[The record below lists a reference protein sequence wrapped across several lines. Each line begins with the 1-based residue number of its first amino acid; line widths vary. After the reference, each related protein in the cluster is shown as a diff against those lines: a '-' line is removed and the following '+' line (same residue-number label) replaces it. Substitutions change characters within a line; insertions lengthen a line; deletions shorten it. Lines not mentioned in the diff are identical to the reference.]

1 MGFIDVSELTYS
13 IGGHA
18 LFHDVSFRVGEGS
31 KVALVGANGT
41 GKTTLLRLIAGD
53 IAPEAGTIS
62 RSGGVGVMRQF
73 IGSTGGTDTVRD
85 FLLGLAPEPI
95 RVTGSAL
102 RESERRLAEHPEDHE
117 VAIAY
122 AQAVADWSS
131 AGGYEAEVVW
141 NVCCESSI
149 GAPFEEVRD
158 RLVTTLS
165 GGEQK
170 RLALEVLLRGDE
182 EVLLLD
188 EPDNYL
194 DVAGK
199 RQLEKSLR
207 GTAKTVLY
215 VSHDRQVL
223 AETATRIVTLE
234 GHGVWVH
241 GGGFADYAEARE
253 ARLGRLDEL
262 HRRWDEEHEHLRD
275 LVRRMRVQA
284 TMSDAMAS
292 RLQAAVT
299 RLRKFE
305 EAGPPTERPPRQDVR
320 MRLRGGRTGVRV
332 LTCEQLAIPGLVRP
346 FDLEVSFGERI
357 ALLGNNGTGKSH
369 LLRLFAGEDI
379 AHEGRFVLGA
389 RVIPGHFKQTHA
401 HPELRGQTLV
411 QALHQHGLAKDA
423 AMRALN
429 RYELVNHGDQDFATL
444 SGGQQARLLILLLEI
459 GGATLLL
466 LDEPTDNLDVHSA
479 EALEHGLDAFEGTVI
494 AVTHDRWFARR
505 FNRFVVVAENGTV
518 TDRTSPVWDA

>member
-1 MGFIDVSELTYS
+1 MGFIDVSELSYS
-13 IGGHA
+13 IGGTT
-18 LFHDVSFRVGEGS
+18 LFRDASFRVGEGS

-53 IAPEAGTIS
+53 IKPDTGTIS
-62 RSGGVGVMRQF
+62 SSGGIGVMRQF
-73 IGSTGGTDTVRD
+73 IGSTGGATTVRD
-85 FLLGLAPEPI
+85 FLLGLAAEPI
-95 RVTGSAL
+95 RIAGAAL
-102 RESERRLAEHPEDHE
+102 HAAERRLAEEPNDSA
-117 VAIAY
+117 VATAY
-122 AQAVADWSS
+122 AQAVADWAS
-131 AGGYEAEVVW
+131 AGGYEAEVTW

-149 GAPFEEVRD
+149 GESFETVRD
-158 RLVTTLS
+158 RLGATLS

-194 DVAGK
+194 DVTAK
-199 RQLEKSLR
+199 RQLEKALR
-207 GTAKTVLY
+207 ATGKTVLY

-223 AETATRIVTLE
+223 AETANRVVTLE

-262 HRRWDEEHEHLRD
+262 HRRWEEEHVHLKD
-275 LVRRMRVQA
+275 LVRRMRIQA

-305 EAGPPTERPPRQDVR
+305 EAGPPAERPRRQDVR
-320 MRLRGGRTGVRV
+320 IRLRGGRTGVRV
-332 LTCEQLAIPGLVRP
+332 LTCEQLAIPGLVRQ
-346 FDLEVSFGERI
+346 FDLEVTFGERI

-369 LLRLFAGEDI
+369 LLRLFAGEAV

-389 RVIPGHFKQTHA
+389 RVTPGHFKQTHE
-401 HPELRGQTLV
+401 HPELRGTTLV
-411 QALHQHGLAKDA
+411 ESLHQHGRDKAG
-423 AMRALN
+423 AMRALD
-429 RYELVNHGDQDFATL
+429 RYELVSHGDQDFTTL
-444 SGGQQARLLILLLEI
+444 SGGQQARFLILLLEI

-479 EALEHGLDAFEGTVI
+479 EALERGLDEFEGTVI
-494 AVTHDRWFARR
+494 SVTHDRWFARR
-505 FNRFVVVAENGTV
+505 FNRFVVVAEDGAV
-518 TDRTSPVWDA
+518 TDQPAPVWD

>member
-1 MGFIDVSELTYS
+1 MGFIDVSELSYS
-13 IGGHA
+13 IGGTT

-53 IAPEAGTIS
+53 IKPDSGTIS
-62 RSGGVGVMRQF
+62 SSGDVGVMRQF
-73 IGSTGGTDTVRD
+73 IGSTGGTATVRD

-95 RVTGSAL
+95 RAAGTAFDAA
-102 RESERRLAEHPEDHE
+102 EQKLAEQPEDHGA
-117 VAIAY
+117 AIAY
-122 AQAVADWSS
+122 AQAVADWAE
-131 AGGYEAEVVW
+131 AGGYAAEVIW
-141 NVCCESSI
+141 NLCCETSI
-149 GAPFEEVRD
+149 GTGFETVRD

-170 RLALEVLLRGDE
+170 RLALEVLLRGHE

-199 RQLEKSLR
+199 RQLERSLR
-207 GTAKTVLY
+207 ATAKTVLY

-223 AETATRIVTLE
+223 AETANRVATLE
-234 GHGVWVH
+234 GHGVWMH
-241 GGGFADYAEARE
+241 GGGFTDYAEARA

-262 HRRWDEEHEHLRD
+262 HRRWEEEHVHLRD
-275 LVRRMRVQA
+275 LVRRLRVQA

-292 RLQAAVT
+292 RYRAAVT

-305 EAGPPTERPPRQDVR
+305 EVGPPAERPRAQEVR
-320 MRLRGGRTGVRV
+320 VRLRGGRTGLRV
-332 LTCEQLAIPGLVRP
+332 LTCRELAIPGLVLR

-369 LLRLFAGEDI
+369 LLRLFAGEEI
-379 AHEGRFVLGA
+379 AHEGGFTLGA
-389 RVIPGHFKQTHA
+389 RVVPGHFKQTHE
-401 HPELRGQTLV
+401 HPELRERSLV
-411 QALHQHGLAKDA
+411 DALHQHGRDREA
-423 AMRALN
+423 AMRALD
-429 RYELVNHGDQDFATL
+429 RYELVSHGEQDFATL
-444 SGGQQARLLILLLEI
+444 SGGQQARFLILLLEI

-479 EALEHGLDAFEGTVI
+479 EALERGLDQFEGTVI

-505 FNRFVVVAENGTV
+505 FHRFVVVAEDGEV
-518 TDRTSPVWDA
+518 TDQPAPVWD

>member
-1 MGFIDVSELTYS
+1 MGFIDVSELSYS
-13 IGGHA
+13 IGGHV
-18 LFHDVSFRVGEGS
+18 LFRNVSFRVGEGS

-53 IAPEAGTIS
+53 IKPESGTIS
-62 RSGGVGVMRQF
+62 SSGGIGVMRQF
-73 IGSTGGTDTVRD
+73 IGSVGGLTTVRE
-85 FLLGLAPEPI
+85 FLVGLAPEPI
-95 RVTGSAL
+95 RHAGGTLIAAE
-102 RESERRLAEHPEDHE
+102 RELADEPHDETI
-117 VAIAY
+117 AIAY

-131 AGGYEAEVVW
+131 AGGYEAEVTW
-141 NVCCESSI
+141 NVCCEQSVGVS
-149 GAPFEEVRD
+149 FEEVRD

-170 RLALEVLLRGDE
+170 RLAVEVLLRGHE

-194 DVAGK
+194 DVSGK
-199 RQLEKSLR
+199 RRLEKSLR
-207 GTAKTVLY
+207 DTGKTVLY

-223 AETATRIVTLE
+223 AETANRIVTLE

-241 GGGFADYAEARE
+241 GGGFANYAEARE
-253 ARLGRLDEL
+253 ARIGRLDEL
-262 HRRWDEEHEHLRD
+262 HKRWREELDHLKE
-275 LVRRMRVQA
+275 LVARLRVQA
-284 TMSDAMAS
+284 TMSPAMAS
-292 RLQAAVT
+292 RYQASVT

-305 EAGPPTERPPRQDVR
+305 EAGPPAERPERQDVR

-332 LTCEQLAIPGLVRP
+332 ISCEQLAIPGLVRP

-379 AHEGRFVLGA
+379 AHEGRLVLGA
-389 RVIPGHFKQTHA
+389 RVVPGHFKQTHE
-401 HPELRGQTLV
+401 HPELRGTSLV
-411 QALHQHGLAKDA
+411 DSLHQHGLDRAH
-423 AMRALN
+423 AMRSLD
-429 RYELVNHGDQDFATL
+429 RYELVTHGDQDFATL
-444 SGGQQARLLILLLEI
+444 SGGQQARFLILLLEI

-479 EALEHGLDAFEGTVI
+479 EALEHGLDQFEGTVV

-505 FNRFVVVAENGTV
+505 FNRFVVLSEDGVV
-518 TDRTSPVWDA
+518 TDEPSPVWD

>member
-1 MGFIDVSELTYS
+1 MGFIDVSELSYS
-13 IGGHA
+13 IGGRL
-18 LFHDVSFRVGEGS
+18 LFRNVSFRVGEGS

-53 IAPEAGTIS
+53 IKPDSGEIS
-62 RSGGVGVMRQF
+62 SSGGVGVMRQF
-73 IGSTGGTDTVRD
+73 IGSVGGEATVRD
-85 FLLGLAPEPI
+85 FLLGLAPKAI
-95 RVTGSAL
+95 RAAGIAL
-102 RESERRLAEHPEDHE
+102 VAAEQALSEHPEDA
-117 VAIAY
+117 VTAIAY

-141 NVCCESSI
+141 NLCCERSI
-149 GAPFEEVRD
+149 GMPFAGVAGR
-158 RLVTTLS
+158 RVSTLS

-170 RLALEVLLRGDE
+170 RLAVEVLMRGDE

-194 DVAGK
+194 DVAAKG
-199 RQLEKSLR
+199 RLENALR
-207 GTAKTVLY
+207 STAKTVLY

-223 AETATRIVTLE
+223 AETANRIVTLE

-262 HRRWDEEHEHLRD
+262 HKRWEEEHLHLQD
-275 LVRRMRVQA
+275 LVRRLRVQA
-284 TMSDAMAS
+284 TMSPAMAS
-292 RLQAAVT
+292 RYGAAVT
-299 RLRKFE
+299 RLRKYE
-305 EAGPPTERPPRQDVR
+305 EAGPPTERPERQDVR
-320 MRLRGGRTGVRV
+320 VRLRGGRTGVRV
-332 LTCEQLAIPGLVRP
+332 LACVHLSIPSLVRP

-369 LLRLFAGEDI
+369 LLRLFAGEAI
-379 AHEGRFVLGA
+379 AHDGEFKLGA
-389 RVIPGHFKQTHA
+389 RVVPGHFKQTHE
-401 HPELRGQTLV
+401 HPELHGRSLV
-411 QALHQHGLAKDA
+411 TSLHQYGLDRAT
-423 AMRALN
+423 AMRRLD
-429 RYELVNHGDQDFATL
+429 RYELVSHGDQDFATL
-444 SGGQQARLLILLLEI
+444 SGGQQARFLILLLEV

-505 FNRFVVVAENGTV
+505 FNRFLIVAENGAV
-518 TDRTSPVWDA
+518 SDEPSAVWD

>member
-1 MGFIDVSELTYS
+1 MGFIDVSDLSYS
-13 IGGHA
+13 IGGHL

-53 IAPEAGTIS
+53 ITTETGTIRS
-62 RSGGVGVMRQF
+62 SGGVGVMRQF
-73 IGSTGGTDTVRD
+73 IGSGGGATTVRD

-95 RVTGSAL
+95 RVAGAAL
-102 RESERRLAEHPEDHE
+102 DDAEHGLAARPEDE
-117 VAIAY
+117 TIAIAY
-122 AQAVADWSS
+122 AQAIADWAA
-131 AGGYEAEVVW
+131 AGGYEAEVTW
-141 NVCCESSI
+141 NMCCESSI
-149 GAPFEEVRD
+149 GATFDSVRD
-158 RLVTTLS
+158 RRLTTLS

-170 RLALEVLLRGDE
+170 RLALEVLLRGHE

-194 DVAGK
+194 DVAAK
-199 RQLEKSLR
+199 RQLENALR
-207 GTAKTVLY
+207 ATAKTVLY

-223 AETATRIVTLE
+223 AETANRIVTLE

-241 GGGFADYAEARE
+241 GGGFADYSEARE

-262 HRRWDEEHEHLRD
+262 HRRWEEEHLHLKD
-275 LVRRMRVQA
+275 LVRRLRIQA
-284 TMSDAMAS
+284 TMSVAMAS
-292 RLQAAVT
+292 RYQAAVT

-305 EAGPPTERPPRQDVR
+305 EAGPPAERPRRQNVR
-320 MRLRGGRTGVRV
+320 IRLRGGRTGVRV
-332 LTCEQLAIPGLVRP
+332 LTCNELSIPGLVLP

-369 LLRLFAGEDI
+369 LLRLFAGEEI
-379 AHEGRFVLGA
+379 AHEGRLVLGA
-389 RVIPGHFKQTHA
+389 RVTPGHFKQTHE
-401 HPELRGQTLV
+401 HPELRGHTLV
-411 QALHQHGLAKDA
+411 ESLHQHGLDRAA
-423 AMRALN
+423 AMRALD
-429 RYELVNHGDQDFATL
+429 RYELVSHGEQDFATL

-479 EALEHGLDAFEGTVI
+479 DALERGLDGFEGTVI

-505 FNRFVVVAENGTV
+505 FNRFLIVSEDGVV
-518 TDRTSPVWDA
+518 TDQPSPVWD

>member
-1 MGFIDVSELTYS
+1 MGFIDVSELSYS
-13 IGGHA
+13 IGGHD

-53 IAPEAGTIS
+53 ITPEKGTIS

-73 IGSTGGTDTVRD
+73 IGSAGGSDTVRD

-95 RVTGSAL
+95 RLAGMAL
-102 RESERRLAEHPEDHE
+102 GAAERRLAEDPEHE
-117 VAIAY
+117 AVAIAY
-122 AQAVADWSS
+122 AQAVADW
-131 AGGYEAEVVW
+131 AAGGGYEAEVVW
-141 NVCCESSI
+141 NVCCETSI
-149 GAPFEEVRD
+149 GAAFEDIRD
-158 RLVTTLS
+158 RLVSTLS

-170 RLALEVLLRGDE
+170 RLALEVLLRGHE

-194 DVAGK
+194 DVAAK

-207 GTAKTVLY
+207 ATAKTVLY

-262 HRRWDEEHEHLRD
+262 HRRWEEEHEHLQD

-299 RLRKFE
+299 RLRRYE
-305 EAGPPTERPPRQDVR
+305 EAGPPAERPRRQDVR
-320 MRLRGGRTGVRV
+320 IRLRGGRTGVRV
-332 LTCEQLAIPGLVRP
+332 LTCRQLSIPELVRP

-379 AHEGRFVLGA
+379 AHEGRFALGA
-389 RVIPGHFKQTHA
+389 RVTPGHFKQTHE
-401 HPELRGQTLV
+401 HPELRGKTLIES
-411 QALHQHGLAKDA
+411 LHQRGLDKPT

-429 RYELVNHGDQDFATL
+429 RYELVSHADQDFATL

-479 EALEHGLDAFEGTVI
+479 EALEHGLDEFEGTVI

-505 FNRFVVVAENGTV
+505 FNRFIVVAEDGRV
-518 TDRTSPVWDA
+518 TDRTSPVWD

>member
-1 MGFIDVSELTYS
+1 MGFIDVSELSYS
-13 IGGHA
+13 IGGHL

-31 KVALVGANGT
+31 KVAIVGANGT

-53 IAPEAGTIS
+53 IAAETGTIS
-62 RSGGVGVMRQF
+62 SSGGIGVMRQF
-73 IGSTGGTDTVRD
+73 IGSTGGLTTVRD
-85 FLLGLAPEPI
+85 FLLGLAPAAI
-95 RVTGSAL
+95 RVAGTAL
-102 RESERRLAEHPEDHE
+102 LGAEHRLAEAPENAD

-122 AQAVADWSS
+122 AQAVADWASC
-131 AGGYEAEVVW
+131 GGYDAEVTW

-149 GAPFEEVRD
+149 GAAFEDVRD
-158 RLVTTLS
+158 RLVSTLS

-194 DVAGK
+194 DVAAK
-199 RQLEKSLR
+199 RRLEKALR
-207 GTAKTVLY
+207 ATPKTVLY

-223 AETATRIVTLE
+223 AETANRIVTLE
-234 GHGVWVH
+234 GHGAWVH
-241 GGGFADYAEARE
+241 GGGFADYAAARE

-262 HRRWDEEHEHLRD
+262 HRRWEEEHEHLKE
-275 LVRRMRVQA
+275 LVRRLRVQA
-284 TMSDAMAS
+284 TISPAMAS
-292 RLQAAVT
+292 RYGAAVT

-305 EAGPPTERPPRQDVR
+305 EAGPPAERPRRQDVR
-320 MRLRGGRTGVRV
+320 IRLRGGRTGVRV
-332 LTCEQLAIPGLVRP
+332 LTCHQLAIPGLVQP
-346 FDLEVSFGERI
+346 FNLEVTFGERI

-379 AHEGRFVLGA
+379 AHHGQFVLGA
-389 RVIPGHFKQTHA
+389 RVTPGHFKQTHE
-401 HPELRGQTLV
+401 HPELRGHTLV
-411 QALHQHGLAKDA
+411 ESLHQHGLDRAA
-423 AMRALN
+423 AMRALD
-429 RYELVNHGDQDFATL
+429 RYELVSHGEQDFATL
-444 SGGQQARLLILLLEI
+444 SGGQQARFLILVLEI

-479 EALEHGLDAFEGTVI
+479 DALERGLDEFEGTVI

-505 FNRFVVVAENGTV
+505 FNRFVVVAENGAV
-518 TDRTSPVWDA
+518 TDRPSPVWD

>member
-13 IGGHA
+13 IGGHT
-18 LFHDVSFRVGEGS
+18 LFHNVSFRVGEGS

-53 IAPEAGTIS
+53 ISAETGTIS
-62 RSGGVGVMRQF
+62 NSGGIGVMRQF
-73 IGSTGGTDTVRD
+73 IGSTGGLTTVRE
-85 FLLGLAPEPI
+85 FLLGLAPDLI
-95 RVTGSAL
+95 RVAGTAL
-102 RESERRLAEHPEDHE
+102 AGAERRLAEEPDDEA

-122 AQAVADWSS
+122 AQAVADWAS
-131 AGGYEAEVVW
+131 AGGYEAEVTW
-141 NVCCESSI
+141 NMCCESSI
-149 GAPFEEVRD
+149 DASFEDIRD
-158 RLVTTLS
+158 RPVSTLS

-170 RLALEVLLRGDE
+170 RLALEVLLRGRE

-194 DVAGK
+194 DVAAK
-199 RQLEKSLR
+199 RRLEKALR
-207 GTAKTVLY
+207 ATPKTVLY

-223 AETATRIVTLE
+223 AETANRIVTLE

-241 GGGFADYAEARE
+241 GGGFADYAAARE

-262 HRRWDEEHEHLRD
+262 HRRWDEEHDHLKE
-275 LVRRMRVQA
+275 LVRRLRVQA
-284 TMSDAMAS
+284 TISPAMAS
-292 RLQAAVT
+292 RYGAAVT

-305 EAGPPTERPPRQDVR
+305 EAGPPAARPRRQDVR
-320 MRLRGGRTGVRV
+320 IRLRGGRTGVRV
-332 LTCEQLAIPGLVRP
+332 LTCHQLAIPDLVQA

-369 LLRLFAGEDI
+369 LLRLFAGEEI
-379 AHEGRFVLGA
+379 AHQGRFVLGA
-389 RVIPGHFKQTHA
+389 RVVPGHFKQTHE

-411 QALHQHGLAKDA
+411 ESLHDHGLDRAA
-423 AMRALN
+423 AMRSLD
-429 RYELVNHGDQDFATL
+429 RYELVSHGDQDFATL
-444 SGGQQARLLILLLEI
+444 SGGQQARFLILLLEI
-459 GGATLLL
+459 DGATLLL

-479 EALEHGLDAFEGTVI
+479 DALERGLDEFEGTVI

-505 FNRFVVVAENGTV
+505 FNRFVIVAENGVV
-518 TDRTSPVWDA
+518 TDRPAPAWD

>member
-1 MGFIDVSELTYS
+1 MGFIDVSDLTYS
-13 IGGHA
+13 IGGHN
-18 LFHDVSFRVGEGS
+18 LFHDVNFRVGDGS
-31 KVALVGANGT
+31 KVAIVGANGT

-53 IAPEAGTIS
+53 ITAETGTIS

-73 IGSTGGTDTVRD
+73 IGSAGGTDTVRD
-85 FLLGLAPEPI
+85 FLLGLAPHAI
-95 RVTGSAL
+95 RVAGEAL
-102 RESERRLAEHPEDHE
+102 IAAEQVLAEDPDDEKA
-117 VAIAY
+117 AIAY
-122 AQAVADWSS
+122 AQAVADWAS
-131 AGGYEAEVVW
+131 AGGYEAEVAW

-149 GAPFEEVRD
+149 DASFEDVRD

-194 DVAGK
+194 DVTGK

-223 AETATRIVTLE
+223 AETATKIVTLE

-241 GGGFADYAEARE
+241 GGGFADYAEARA

-262 HRRWDEEHEHLRD
+262 HKRWEEEHEHLKD
-275 LVRRMRVQA
+275 LVRRMRIQA

-305 EAGPPTERPPRQDVR
+305 EAGPPAERPRRQDVR
-320 MRLRGGRTGVRV
+320 IRLRGGRTGDACPHLPQARDPWAG
-332 LTCEQLAIPGLVRP
+332 LAIRP
-346 FDLEVSFGERI
+346 
-357 ALLGNNGTGKSH
+357 
-369 LLRLFAGEDI
+369 
-379 AHEGRFVLGA
+379 
-389 RVIPGHFKQTHA
+389 
-401 HPELRGQTLV
+401 RG
-411 QALHQHGLAKDA
+411 
-423 AMRALN
+423 
-429 RYELVNHGDQDFATL
+429 
-444 SGGQQARLLILLLEI
+444 
-459 GGATLLL
+459 
-466 LDEPTDNLDVHSA
+466 
-479 EALEHGLDAFEGTVI
+479 
-494 AVTHDRWFARR
+494 
-505 FNRFVVVAENGTV
+505 VV
-518 TDRTSPVWDA
+518 W